1 MRYCGYSFVMT
12 SSAAAVADTQR
23 GKMAEQV
30 ARRIEERVAALGWP
44 VGSVIGSEAQLLEE
58 YGVSRAVL
66 REAIRLVEH
75 HNVAFMKRGPGGGLV
90 VAEPD
95 IQGVST
101 AVAIYL
107 ERQGV
112 QAVHLFDARA
122 ALELQ
127 AVELAAKNLT
137 EDGIAQLRD
146 CLAAEEAHIRALA
159 LGQGPAKPQLVHG
172 VHELMTRLSGNPAT
186 ALFVESLIELTAGHA
201 SSEFAGDRQLD
212 ATRELH
218 HAHEKIVEAVI
229 AGDTALAQHRM
240 LRHLSAMRD
249 WLT

>member
-1 MRYCGYSFVMT
+1 MK
-12 SSAAAVADTQR
+12 SAVAGVADTQR

-58 YGVSRAVL
+58 FGVSRAVL

-112 QAVHLFDARA
+112 QPVHLFDARA

-137 EDGIAQLRD
+137 EDGITALRE

-159 LGQGPAKPQLVHG
+159 LGDGTVNPRLHG
-172 VHELMTRLSGNPAT
+172 VHELLTRLSGNPAT
-186 ALFVESLIELTAGHA
+186 ALFVESLIELTSGHA
-201 SSEFAGDRQLD
+201 SGEFAGDRQLG

-218 HAHEKIVEAVI
+218 YAHEKIVEAVI
-229 AGDTALAQHRM
+229 AGDTSMAQHRM

-249 WLT
+249 WLI